1 MFCVFRHLSTYA
13 SCNRCDNGQELMIH
27 LLRDCHYSQQLWQ
40 SLKLDQHINFYSSAA
55 MEWFMINLQ
64 GSNRTLF
71 STSCWIIWKARN
83 ATIFQDKPWNLL
95 NVINQI
101 HFLFAD
107 INTTCLH
114 RKLDKP
120 TCYVGWKPLIA
131 PSVKLNIDGSSFDNP
146 WISGFG
152 GVLCDQTGKW
162 LFGFSRNCGNTTCLK
177 VELFAVY
184 HGSKTA
190 WQRGFKHVLREL
202 DSKIALGL
210 IQDHIDPFSP
220 TFLFGVAYSGPASY
234 RVECHFLSYSS
245 WSQLSCILD
254 GKIWCQA
261 C

>member
-146 WISGFG
+146 
-152 GVLCDQTGKW
+152 
-162 LFGFSRNCGNTTCLK
+162 
-177 VELFAVY
+177 
-184 HGSKTA
+184 
-190 WQRGFKHVLREL
+190 
-202 DSKIALGL
+202 
-210 IQDHIDPFSP
+210 
-220 TFLFGVAYSGPASY
+220 
-234 RVECHFLSYSS
+234 
-245 WSQLSCILD
+245 
-254 GKIWCQA
+254 
-261 C
+261 